1 MGKEGASLALRRRG
15 IGMRG
20 IELIC
25 YKMKE
30 QKESDNFA
38 LYGQILTLNGLT
50 LSELNIIYDEKI
62 PQIVNEIYRK
72 KSIRV

>member
-30 QKESDNFA
+30 
-38 LYGQILTLNGLT
+38 
-50 LSELNIIYDEKI
+50 
-62 PQIVNEIYRK
+62 
-72 KSIRV
+72 